1 MVATLMVRH
10 LSYDEDLSH
19 QKQKQHLPHHQKHK
33 RKIHQNQKQN
43 QQTIHQ
49 NQKQNQQTIHQNQ
62 QTIQLTTKIP
72 MLSENQVDDEAD
84 EVVKNKHHRNNINK

>member
-1 MVATLMVRH
+1 MATALKLP
-10 LSYDEDLSH
+10 LSTDQLH
-19 QKQKQHLPHHQKHK
+19 AIFQLVHHTSSLHNQSNP
-33 RKIHQNQKQN
+33 NQKQN